1 MNGDQVDPGGRGL
14 GRLVLLGALSAFGP
28 LSFDM
33 YLPGLP
39 QLARDL
45 DASQSAA
52 QLSLSLCMIG
62 LGLGQLSAGP
72 ISDQIGR
79 RRPLIAG
86 VALFTVAGVACAL
99 TPTIELLLV
108 VRLLAG
114 IGGGAGAVIARAMVR
129 DQFSGL
135 AAARA
140 FAVTAMVFGVAP
152 VAAPLIGSQLMRVTG
167 WRGVFVAM
175 AVIGGVL
182 LVAAARTPETLAPA
196 DRHTGGLA
204 TMLDSARKVLR
215 DRAFLAPAVTLALG
229 FTPLSLY
236 LAMSSFALQGG
247 YGLSP
252 QQFGYVFAVNSV
264 GILAVGRVNLRLV
277 TRLGP
282 RRLLGCGLAISVT
295 ACATVCAAAL
305 TGAPLV
311 AVLAPL
317 FVAISCVGLLLPNGT
332 TLAMSAQSAAVGS
345 AAALLGLIQS
355 VINAGLAPLISLL
368 GVTPAVLGTS
378 MLLSA
383 LAGVVPFLA
392 IPRAAR

>member
-1 MNGDQVDPGGRGL
+1 
-14 GRLVLLGALSAFGP
+14 
-28 LSFDM
+28 
-33 YLPGLP
+33 
-39 QLARDL
+39 
-45 DASQSAA
+45 
-52 QLSLSLCMIG
+52 
-62 LGLGQLSAGP
+62 
-72 ISDQIGR
+72 
-79 RRPLIAG
+79 
-86 VALFTVAGVACAL
+86 
-99 TPTIELLLV
+99 
-108 VRLLAG
+108 
-114 IGGGAGAVIARAMVR
+114 
-129 DQFSGL
+129 
-135 AAARA
+135 
-140 FAVTAMVFGVAP
+140 
-152 VAAPLIGSQLMRVTG
+152 
-167 WRGVFVAM
+167 
-175 AVIGGVL
+175 
-182 LVAAARTPETLAPA
+182 
-196 DRHTGGLA
+196 
-204 TMLDSARKVLR
+204 
-215 DRAFLAPAVTLALG
+215 VTLALG